1 MKTFFAFID
10 SQHGSYIW
18 VETSETER
26 QQNGEMERTAAKDFV
41 VRFWNFAK
49 NKNVR
54 LIGEQTAAAHSEH
67 EWCHS

>member
-41 VRFWNFAK
+41 VRF
-49 NKNVR
+49 
-54 LIGEQTAAAHSEH
+54 
-67 EWCHS
+67 